1 MVEPSLC
8 EHLLIVHQ
16 TCLHL
21 RLNMIECVLAVFSV
35 RLLHMLVV
43 ECGRATSCA
52 AISIRLRR
60 VLAAYAA
67 ILLPRRSSGAT
78 VSKMYKY
85 FLPKKKLLK
94 MLCDGEKYLE

>member
-8 EHLLIVHQ
+8 ERLLIVHQ
-16 TCLHL
+16 TSLHL
-21 RLNMIECVLAVFSV
+21 QLNMIECVLTVVSL

-67 ILLPRRSSGAT
+67 ILLPRRRSGAT
-78 VSKMYKY
+78 QASNNNY
-85 FLPKKKLLK
+85 FLDVK
-94 MLCDGEKYLE
+94 